1 MKIYY
6 VTNCQKIK
14 FNKMKRTDAITQA
27 VTEVY
32 ETLGIVRSKSRVRHH
47 VQVRAAIGV
56 ALTPYCTT
64 MEIGDAI
71 GVDRSTCS
79 YYTGKHFQNLDY
91 WLGYER
97 TYKVVKDIVDNILE
111 DYLLRTQL
119 DSIDSRINTLKL
131 TKKRLLKKLQRET
144 VNETA

>member
-47 VQVRAAIGV
+47 VQVRAAISV

-64 MEIGDAI
+64 MEIGDAV

-91 WLGYER
+91 W
-97 TYKVVKDIVDNILE
+97 I
-111 DYLLRTQL
+111 